1 MRQAAILLLLM
12 AMSLSARA
20 DEALTIDR
28 ASHFARLALRC
39 VEKELPNKIDHLIN
53 DASDVR
59 RPKDLHPA
67 FYGCLD
73 WHSSVHG
80 HWMLVRLLRT
90 FPALPEA
97 AQIRKSLDATMTAEN
112 ILAEVAYFSGANRQ
126 SFERTY
132 GWAWLLQ
139 LATELD
145 GWNDTDGK
153 RWALNLQ
160 PLTHAIVDRYLSFLP
175 KQAYPIRTGVHPNT
189 AFGLALALD
198 YARATGDKRLRE
210 LVEERSRTY
219 FARDAAAPASWEPG
233 GADFFSPSLMEAD
246 LMRRVLPAKE
256 FRAWFRRFLPDIARG
271 EPKTLLKPA
280 TVTDRSDPLLVH
292 LDGLN
297 LSRAWCMHG
306 IAAALPMDDPARKV
320 LTESAARH
328 ARAALRHVASGDYA
342 GEHWLAS
349 FAVYLLSQSR

>member
-1 MRQAAILLLLM
+1 MHRAAILLLLM
-12 AMSLSARA
+12 AVSPSVHA
-20 DEALTIDR
+20 DEALPIDR
-28 ASHFARLALRC
+28 ASHFATLALRC

-53 DASDVR
+53 DPSDVR

-80 HWMLVRLLRT
+80 HWMLVRLLRA

-97 AQIRKSLDATMTAEN
+97 AQIRKSLDATITAEN

-139 LATELD
+139 LAAELD

-175 KQAYPIRTGVHPNT
+175 KQSYPIRTGVHPNT

-198 YARATGDKRLRE
+198 YARATRHPNLE
-210 LVEERSRTY
+210 ALILERAMTY
-219 FARDAAAPASWEPG
+219 YGKDADVPASW
-233 GADFFSPSLMEAD
+233 
-246 LMRRVLPAKE
+246 
-256 FRAWFRRFLPDIARG
+256 
-271 EPKTLLKPA
+271 
-280 TVTDRSDPLLVH
+280 
-292 LDGLN
+292 
-297 LSRAWCMHG
+297 
-306 IAAALPMDDPARKV
+306 
-320 LTESAARH
+320 
-328 ARAALRHVASGDYA
+328 
-342 GEHWLAS
+342 
-349 FAVYLLSQSR
+349 

>member
-1 MRQAAILLLLM
+1 MRRAAILLPLI
-12 AMSLSARA
+12 AISPSGRA
-20 DEALTIDR
+20 DEALAIDR
-28 ASHFARLALRC
+28 ASHFATLAVRC

-145 GWNDTDGK
+145 GWNDSDGK

-160 PLTHAIVDRYLSFLP
+160 PLTQAIVDRYLSFLP
-175 KQAYPIRTGVHPNT
+175 KQSYPIRTGVHPNT

-198 YARATGDKRLRE
+198 YARATRHPKLE
-210 LVEERSRTY
+210 SMIVERAMTY
-219 FARDAAAPASWEPG
+219 YGKDADVPASWEPG
-233 GADFFSPSLMEAD
+233 GEDFLSPALIEAD
-246 LMRRVLPAKE
+246 LMRRVLPGPKFPIWLHA
-256 FRAWFRRFLPDIARG
+256 FLPRG
-271 EPKTLLKPA
+271 LPASLQKPA
-280 TVTDRSDPLLVH
+280 LVTDRTDPKLAH

-297 LSRAWCMHG
+297 LSRAWCLRA
-306 IAAALPMDDPARKV
+306 ISNSLPAKDSLRERLLAAADVHTRQGL
-320 LTESAARH
+320 E
-328 ARAALRHVASGDYA
+328 HVATGNYM

-349 FAVYLLSQSR
+349 FAVYLLGVDRAR